1 MESNFMEVAIEQARK
16 ALLEKEIPVGCVLVR
31 NGVIISVGRNQTNLT
46 KNATRHAELV
56 ALEQVLLGFGSNSRG
71 YNNLKVSKE
80 VTEFFMECVLY
91 VTIEPCIM
99 CTAALRYLGVQLI
112 YYCAKNE
119 RFGGCGSVLKLHL
132 HPLYAFTRVG
142 YSDYSEYD
150 NDNNNDIRKAE
161 GDGSDIS
168 NHPKACSRNSD
179 EQSFNCLHLVATR
192 VYKKGCKCLVA
203 SGVVLELQNIA
214 VSSAYWAR
222 DTAVDQRTSVMQ
234 IEN

>member
-1 MESNFMEVAIEQARK
+1 
-16 ALLEKEIPVGCVLVR
+16 LEKEIPVGCVLVR

-168 NHPKACSRNSD
+168 NHPKGNSISRFFSGRD
-179 EQSFNCLHLVATR
+179 LAKCRVPLPPLVCKLLPN
-192 VYKKGCKCLVA
+192 YK
-203 SGVVLELQNIA
+203 ELA
-214 VSSAYWAR
+214 VSLLQQFYTFENPSAPIPRVKKAKL
-222 DTAVDQRTSVMQ
+222 
-234 IEN
+234 